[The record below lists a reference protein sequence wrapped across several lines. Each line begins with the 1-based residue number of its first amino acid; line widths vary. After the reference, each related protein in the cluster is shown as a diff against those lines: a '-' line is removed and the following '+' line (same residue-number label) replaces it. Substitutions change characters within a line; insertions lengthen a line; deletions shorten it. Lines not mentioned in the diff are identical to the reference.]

1 MRVQVT
7 YTIPLEESLDK
18 SEEFFNEAYE
28 QISEV
33 FTELSKIKSEGA
45 LQQSPV
51 HTHQQLDSIRKSLF
65 DLDSKFS
72 NAMNLIA
79 AYVSKLS
86 QSDSSAQQPV
96 DVEALQQQIGQLQQA
111 TNQHAQTSQ

>member
-45 LQQSPV
+45 LQKSPV
-51 HTHQQLDSIRKSLF
+51 HTHQQLDLIRKSLY
-65 DLDSKFS
+65 DLDSKFNNTMS
-72 NAMNLIA
+72 LIA
-79 AYVSKLS
+79 AYASQLS
-86 QSDSSAQQPV
+86 QADDKQQQV
-96 DVEALQQQIGQLQQA
+96 DMSALQQQIGQLQQA
-111 TNQHAQTSQ
+111 TSEHVKSSQ